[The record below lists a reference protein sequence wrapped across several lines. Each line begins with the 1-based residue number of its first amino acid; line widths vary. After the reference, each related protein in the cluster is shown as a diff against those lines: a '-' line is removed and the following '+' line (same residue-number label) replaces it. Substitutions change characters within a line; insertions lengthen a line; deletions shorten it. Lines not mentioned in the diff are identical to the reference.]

1 MREVSELLE
10 DPEADEDEKARA
22 MRKMLHDPFKDLD
35 AFLSDGGTRRVLAPL
50 TIACTTVAT
59 SAHARARAVS
69 VPRVACCSARGT
81 RLAHGALTHGR
92 GAVARHVASGEM
104 HELNEL
110 KSRPSENDPQV
121 MAKLQAL
128 LATATQRRIEAKIDE
143 LLDREDDILV

>member
-35 AFLSDGGTRRVLAPL
+35 AFLSDG
-50 TIACTTVAT
+50 
-59 SAHARARAVS
+59 
-69 VPRVACCSARGT
+69 
-81 RLAHGALTHGR
+81 
-92 GAVARHVASGEM
+92 EM

-110 KSRPSENDPQV
+110 KSRPSENDPQM

-128 LATATQRRIEAKIDE
+128 LGVATQRRIEAKIDE